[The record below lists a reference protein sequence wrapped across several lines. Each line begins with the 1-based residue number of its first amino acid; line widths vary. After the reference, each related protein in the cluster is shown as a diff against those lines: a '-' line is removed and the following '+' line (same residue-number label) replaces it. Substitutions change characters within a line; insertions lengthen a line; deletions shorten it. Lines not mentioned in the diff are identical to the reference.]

1 MDVSKQ
7 NKKELCSEE
16 NASPG
21 GRSIPT
27 PQSQES
33 LPAPC
38 VLCPCMLLMLH
49 S

>member
-16 NASPG
+16 NSSPG
-21 GRSIPT
+21 GRSMPT